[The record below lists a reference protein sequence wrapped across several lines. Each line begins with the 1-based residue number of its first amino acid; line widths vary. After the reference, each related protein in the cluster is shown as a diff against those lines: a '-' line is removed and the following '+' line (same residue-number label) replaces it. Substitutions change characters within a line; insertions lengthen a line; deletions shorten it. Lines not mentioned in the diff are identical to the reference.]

1 MAHRVG
7 QSRTESR
14 VATPAST
21 ANTLAWLRTWWE
33 SNRRVVTHAL
43 LAVLCMRLA
52 LGLIVVLATAYL
64 PVQQGLHYVYNDSNN
79 IWLAGWARW
88 DSEWYIGMAQYG
100 ILGRDEFPGFFPLY
114 PALLS
119 FLAPLFGHDY
129 VLSGMVISSLACF
142 IAFAY
147 LLKLTSLEF
156 GEEAARRTLL
166 YLAVYPMSFF
176 LLAVYTESLFLACT
190 VAAFYHA
197 RRGQWAFA
205 GLAAFL
211 AALTRVNGI
220 LLVLPI
226 AYEAWR
232 QSGVTLRGLRQSFRL
247 FTLDRM
253 IAIVGA
259 PLGLLTW
266 MRYLQSTVHDPLA
279 YFHRQSQIPWSH
291 VPSTPWNTLLLA
303 IQDTFRSDLSLLTR
317 IVNGTDL
324 IAGLLLIAATMAAG
338 RWLPR
343 AYALYLAATF
353 VLLFSSVPLNW
364 PLQSLPRY
372 LVVLFPCFMLLGRL
386 GRDQRWDR
394 AILLMSL
401 PLLGLFTA
409 LFAMSYWVF

>member
-1 MAHRVG
+1 MAHRVS

-14 VATPAST
+14 VATAVST

-33 SNRRVVTHAL
+33 SNRRVVTQAL
-43 LAVLCMRLA
+43 LAMLCMRLA
-52 LGLIVVLATAYL
+52 LGLIVVLAAAYL
-64 PVQQGLHYVYNDSNN
+64 PEQQALHYVYHGSSNV
-79 IWLAGWARW
+79 WLAGWARW
-88 DSEWYIGMAQYG
+88 DSEWYVGMAQYG

-114 PALLS
+114 PALVS
-119 FLAPLFGHDY
+119 VLAPLFGHDY
-129 VLSGMVISSLACF
+129 VLSGIVVSSLACF
-142 IAFAY
+142 VAFVY

-156 GEEAARRTLL
+156 GEETAKRTLL

-232 QSGVTLRGLRQSFRL
+232 QSGASLRRLRRSLALPKLEQL
-247 FTLDRM
+247 

-266 MRYLQSTVHDPLA
+266 MRYLQSSVHDPLA

-303 IQDTFRSDLSLLTR
+303 IQDTFRADLSLLTR
-317 IVNGTDL
+317 VVNATNL
-324 IAGLLLIAATMAAG
+324 IAGLLLIAATVAAWW
-338 RWLPR
+338 RLPR
-343 AYALYLAATF
+343 VYAIYLAATF
-353 VLLFSSVPLNW
+353 LLLFSSVPLNW

-372 LVVLFPCFMLLGRL
+372 LVVLFPCFMLLGQL

-394 AILLMSL
+394 AILLLSL